1 MGAAL
6 DRSVLGR
13 KAERVEPERAQHR
26 MALHR
31 AVAYEDVAEGVVPD
45 VALVGGAARV
55 RVHAQHV
62 VGRSRIVEIDTIRAV
77 LLPAPLPALLDFAK
91 VVSLHEDRLV
101 GGWASLGGGG
111 RRRR

>member
-1 MGAAL
+1 MRASVYRRGVVAAL

-31 AVAYEDVAEGVVPD
+31 AVAYEDVAERVVPN
-45 VALVGGAARV
+45 VALVGWAARV
-55 RVHAQHV
+55 RVHGQHV

-77 LLPAPLPALLDFAK
+77 LLPAPLPARP
-91 VVSLHEDRLV
+91 SLRESRIPSTRTD
-101 GGWASLGGGG
+101 
-111 RRRR
+111 